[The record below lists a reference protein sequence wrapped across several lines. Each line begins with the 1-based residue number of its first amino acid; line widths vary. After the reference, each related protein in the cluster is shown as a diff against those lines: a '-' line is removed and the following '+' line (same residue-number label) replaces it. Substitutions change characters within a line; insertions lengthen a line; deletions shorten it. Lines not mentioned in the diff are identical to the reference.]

1 MQKLTCREILEA
13 TGGKLIS
20 GDDSKVFLH
29 ISTDSRKIADGDLFI
44 PIVGEK
50 FDGHVFINSAL
61 EQGAAGA
68 ITQKVIEVSVNK
80 PLILVDDTLKALQK
94 IASYY
99 RSRFSI
105 PFVGI
110 TGSVGKTST
119 KDMIAS
125 VLDQKYRV
133 LKTQG
138 NFNNEIGLPLTIF
151 NLESIHEA
159 AVIEMGM
166 SGFGEISRL
175 TAIACPD
182 VAVITNIGLS
192 HIEKLGS
199 RNNILKAKLEILEGL
214 DEDGLVVLNGD
225 DDLLSTQ
232 IGKLGYRTVSYG
244 LSENNDYQA
253 RNVENLGEEG
263 TTFIIELSGNS
274 YVIHVPVPG
283 IHNVYNALAAIAVA
297 IELGVTIEKAV
308 EGIKEFCPGNMRL
321 NIINHNGIKI
331 INDAYNASPNSMEA
345 AINVLFDI
353 KQQGR
358 TVAVLGDMLEM
369 GDWAPEAH
377 RGVGKYAR
385 DKGIDYII
393 TVGKAAADIAN
404 GALKA
409 GATEES
415 INVFDSNEKA
425 VEFLKSFL
433 KQDDT
438 VLVKGSR
445 GMKME
450 QIVEALQAG

>member
-1 MQKLTCREILEA
+1 MHKLSCREILEA

-20 GDDSKVFLH
+20 GDDSKFFLH
-29 ISTDSRKIADGDLFI
+29 ISTDSRKIAAGDLFI

-61 EQGAAGA
+61 EQGAVGA
-68 ITQKVIEVSVNK
+68 ITQKEIQISSDK
-80 PLILVDDTLKALQK
+80 TLILVDDTLKALQK

-99 RSRFSI
+99 RERFSI

-151 NLESIHEA
+151 NLESIHEV

-175 TAIACPD
+175 TAIARPD
-182 VAVITNIGLS
+182 IAVITNIGLS

-225 DDLLSTQ
+225 DDLLSLQ

-244 LSENNDYQA
+244 LSDNNDYQA

-263 TTFIIELSGNS
+263 TRFNIELSNEL
-274 YVIHVPVPG
+274 YTIHVPVPG

-297 IELGVTIEKAV
+297 IELGVAIEKAID
-308 EGIKEFCPGNMRL
+308 GIKEFCPGNMRL
-321 NIINHNGIKI
+321 NIINRNGIKI

-345 AINVLFDI
+345 ALNVLFDI
-353 KQQGR
+353 KQEGR

-369 GDWAPEAH
+369 GDWAPDAH

-404 GALKA
+404 GALEG
-409 GATEES
+409 GAAKDCVK
-415 INVFDSNEKA
+415 IFDSNQKA
-425 VEFLKSFL
+425 IELLKGFL
-433 KQDDT
+433 KQGDT

-450 QIVEALQAG
+450 QIVEALQVG